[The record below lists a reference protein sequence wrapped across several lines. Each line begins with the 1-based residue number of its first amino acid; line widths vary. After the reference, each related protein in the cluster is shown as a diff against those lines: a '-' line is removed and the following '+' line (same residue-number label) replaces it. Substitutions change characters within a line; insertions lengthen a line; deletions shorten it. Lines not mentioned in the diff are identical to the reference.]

1 MKTLLQVGLYVV
13 IIVLGYFIYES
24 VMEPIRFNEE
34 TRQRER
40 QIIDKLKDI
49 RTIQLAHRSRYGRF
63 NGDMDSLIAFVK
75 HDSLPVVTAI
85 GSVPDSLT
93 ETEAVQLGIVQ
104 RDTTWIKA
112 QDSIFQTPKYP
123 IDSLPYVPFSDG
135 KRFEM
140 DAGTIERGY
149 STIAVFEAKTAPED
163 YMQGLN
169 YKVYY
174 TRIEG
179 LKVGSMTE
187 SSVDGNW
194 E

>member
-24 VMEPIRFNEE
+24 VMEPIRFNDE

-49 RTIQLAHRSRYGRF
+49 REIQLAHRSRYGRF
-63 NGDMDSLIAFVK
+63 NGDIDSLIEFVRN
-75 HDSLPVVTAI
+75 DSLPVVTAI
-85 GSVPDSLT
+85 GSVPDTLT
-93 ETEAVQLGIVQ
+93 ETEAVKLGIVQ

-112 QDSIFQTPKYP
+112 RDSVFKSKRYP
-123 IDSLPYVPFSDG
+123 LDSLPYVPFSDG
-135 KRFEM
+135 VRFEM
-140 DAGTIERGY
+140 AAGTIERGY
-149 STIAVFEAKTAPED
+149 STIPVFEAKTKPED

-174 TRIEG
+174 TRMEG
-179 LKVGSMTE
+179 LRVGSLTE